1 MVIEKGY
8 AKINLGL
15 EVLRKREDG
24 YHDLDMIMTNLNL
37 YDELYFEDHP
47 GKSIIIECEELDY
60 LRPEENLIYKAIDN
74 LRSRYGIDRG
84 VKVRVVKRIPEKA
97 GLGGG
102 SADCAAALRA
112 MNKLWDLNLS
122 LEQLAAIGS
131 ELGSDVPFCVHN
143 KTARVGGRG

>member
-47 GKSIIIECEELDY
+47 GKSIIIECEELEH

-84 VKVRVVKRIPEKA
+84 VKVRVVKDSGKGRARRRERGLRSRSA
-97 GLGGG
+97 G
-102 SADCAAALRA
+102 D
-112 MNKLWDLNLS
+112 
-122 LEQLAAIGS
+122 EQA
-131 ELGSDVPFCVHN
+131 LGSQSF
-143 KTARVGGRG
+143 A